1 MRSIAVTL
9 FFSSVAFVHTQEA
22 SNDPAA
28 STATNANAVWL
39 ARHIAHESSH
49 PSTHSCTEATL
60 DGISLLRLTNWTR
73 KEHVEAP
80 PTDATMYAGK
90 SDCTLQ
96 DEDEDAQHESI
107 LPQLAALPLNISS
120 QATKRNKNSARRVA
134 VCMTGHLRTFP
145 WIGVHS
151 SIAKFLMRGIPG
163 EVDVDLYL
171 YGHFGAFGND
181 RRSQRCKSEGPMNA
195 SDPALIRALGY
206 KGLNLKYVELHPTG
220 SKEDWEHVEG
230 VKAPRIHNGAVVQW
244 LWLDR
249 CIRKTRAVTPPY
261 DIVVRTRPD
270 LAMCKPLQWEAVSD
284 RRINYKPGGKLANDE
299 FFTIPKLFLD
309 AYGDQLFRQLSWVDV
324 RHEARHDNAT
334 SQNSGLGSEKVFAAQ
349 IVRRQGLTAKRNHV
363 ISCRLPN
370 SAWPNFKAF
379 NTSEA
384 MLVASPSKV
393 AWAAFGHSS

>member
-1 MRSIAVTL
+1 MMRSIALNV
-9 FFSSVAFVHTQEA
+9 FYSSIAFVHTQEA
-22 SNDPAA
+22 
-28 STATNANAVWL
+28 TV
-39 ARHIAHESSH
+39 
-49 PSTHSCTEATL
+49 
-60 DGISLLRLTNWTR
+60 DGISLLRLTNLTR
-73 KEHVEAP
+73 EEHEGQN
-80 PTDATMYAGK
+80 ATTYAGK
-90 SDCTLQ
+90 SDCMAQ
-96 DEDEDAQHESI
+96 DEDAQLESI

-163 EVDVDLYL
+163 EVEVELYL
-171 YGHFGAFGND
+171 YGHLGPYGHDWEIGHD
-181 RRSQRCKSEGPMNA
+181 RRSQRCKVEAPMNA
-195 SDPALIRALGY
+195 SDPDLIRALGY
-206 KGLNLKYVELHPTG
+206 KGLNLKYVEIHPTG

-230 VKAPRIHNGAVVQW
+230 MKAPHVKNGWMMQW

-249 CIRKTRAVTPPY
+249 CIRKIRTVTPPY
-261 DIVVRTRPD
+261 DLVVRTRPD

>member
-1 MRSIAVTL
+1 MMRSIALNV
-9 FFSSVAFVHTQEA
+9 FYSSIAFVHTQEA
-22 SNDPAA
+22 
-28 STATNANAVWL
+28 TV
-39 ARHIAHESSH
+39 
-49 PSTHSCTEATL
+49 
-60 DGISLLRLTNWTR
+60 DGISLLRLTNLTR
-73 KEHVEAP
+73 EEHEGQN
-80 PTDATMYAGK
+80 ATTYAGK
-90 SDCTLQ
+90 SDCMAQ
-96 DEDEDAQHESI
+96 DEDAQLESI

-120 QATKRNKNSARRVA
+120 EATQRKKNSTRRVA

-284 RRINYKPGGKLANDE
+284 RRIDYKPGGKMSNDE

-309 AYGDQLFRQLSWVDV
+309 TYGDQLFRHFNWASVKHANHTTVQES
-324 RHEARHDNAT
+324 
-334 SQNSGLGSEKVFAAQ
+334 SLGSEKVFAAK
-349 IVRRQGLTAKRNHV
+349 IVRRQYSNKDKLIN
-363 ISCRLPN
+363 CQLPN
-370 SAWPNFKAF
+370 SAWPDFKAF
-379 NTSEA
+379 NVSEA
-384 MLVASPSKV
+384 MISPPPSKV
-393 AWAAFGHSS
+393 AWDERP

>member
-230 VKAPRIHNGAVVQW
+230 MKAPHVKNGWMMQW

-249 CIRKTRAVTPPY
+249 CIRKIRTVTPPY
-261 DIVVRTRPD
+261 DLVVRTRPD

-284 RRINYKPGGKLANDE
+284 RRIDYKPGGKMSNDE

-309 AYGDQLFRQLSWVDV
+309 TYGDQLFRHFNWASVKHANHTTVQES
-324 RHEARHDNAT
+324 
-334 SQNSGLGSEKVFAAQ
+334 SLGSEKVFAAK
-349 IVRRQGLTAKRNHV
+349 IVRRQYSNKDKLIN
-363 ISCRLPN
+363 CQLPN
-370 SAWPNFKAF
+370 SAWPDFKAF
-379 NTSEA
+379 NVSEA
-384 MLVASPSKV
+384 MISPPPSKV
-393 AWAAFGHSS
+393 AWDERP